1 MKEYPIFLLPIAFR
15 VELMCSIIDKFVE
28 EIKQCPLPPP
38 WGYFGMG
45 AKFEYFMTSKSY
57 IGMFSTA
64 RYHLKTRLGL
74 RFKNLKNISF
84 SISLHCNSESCNA
97 PENIKT
103 DLLKCV
109 SLLNDFLIRERQGSV
124 LSHNIWWV
132 YLIFFT
138 SITYIWLET
147 KSRA

>member
-1 MKEYPIFLLPIAFR
+1 MNKR
-15 VELMCSIIDKFVE
+15 KFVE

-57 IGMFSTA
+57 IGMFFTA
-64 RYHLKTRLGL
+64 RYHRQTRLGL
-74 RFKNLKNISF
+74 CFKTLAKNLKNISF

-103 DLLKCV
+103 DLWKCV
-109 SLLNDFLIRERQGSV
+109 SLLNDFLTREREGSV
-124 LSHNIWWV
+124 LIHNIWWV
-132 YLIFFT
+132 DLIFCT
-138 SITYIWLET
+138 SITYIQVET
-147 KSRA
+147 KSRAYITCF

>member
-15 VELMCSIIDKFVE
+15 VKLMCSIIDKFVE

-38 WGYFGMG
+38 WEYFGMG
-45 AKFEYFMTSKSY
+45 AKFEYLMTSKSY

-74 RFKNLKNISF
+74 RFKNFKNISF
-84 SISLHCNSESCNA
+84 STSLHCNSESCNA

-103 DLLKCV
+103 DLLKCA
-109 SLLNDFLIRERQGSV
+109 SLLNDFLTREREGSV

-138 SITYIWLET
+138 SITYI
-147 KSRA
+147 